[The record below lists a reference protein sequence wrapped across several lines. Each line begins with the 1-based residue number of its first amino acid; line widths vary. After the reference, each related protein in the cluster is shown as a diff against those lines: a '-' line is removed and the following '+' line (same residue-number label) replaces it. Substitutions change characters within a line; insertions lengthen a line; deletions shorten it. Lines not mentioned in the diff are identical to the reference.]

1 MKKYIFIGVLIMNS
15 CSQDINP
22 PIAIKKPHKMIEHE
36 HERNDDYYWMRLTDA
51 QKRDTLY
58 DSQAEAVINYINM
71 ENRFTKKKLASTNEL
86 QNQLFDE
93 MVNRIKKDDQ
103 TVPYF
108 KNGYFYYTR
117 YEKEKEYAIYC
128 RKKGKLEAL
137 EEVILDENKLSK
149 GHSYFSLGARVISPN
164 NEWLA
169 YTVDTIGR
177 TMYTL
182 YFKNLNTDKTLE
194 YFISNVESNVAWAN
208 DNSTVYYTLQNQ
220 TTLNPEKVYRHIL
233 GSNIKEDKL
242 VYHEEDG
249 DYWSGVYRSKSG
261 AYIVIYSEG
270 HSSSDY
276 QIIRADDTIGD
287 FMNFSKRQKNHKY
300 AIAHSKDKFY
310 ILTNLNA
317 PNNRLME
324 TSLMNTD
331 HSNWKEVIPHR
342 NEEQIL
348 EMEVF
353 ANHLVLNER
362 VNGLSVLRVI
372 NESFREDHYIDFKE
386 EAYSSWMSRNR
397 EFNTNSLRY
406 IYTSMTVPSSTY
418 DYHMDKKEKILL
430 KKQEIIG
437 GYLEGDYRSERF
449 YANSRDG
456 KKIPISIV
464 YKKSLRDSTAPQ
476 NLILYGYGAYGDTE
490 DPYFSSTRLSMLDR
504 GFIFAIANIRGS
516 QIFGRQ
522 SYEDG
527 KLLNKKNTFNDFID
541 AGKFLIDKNY
551 TDKEHLFCYGGSAG
565 GLLIGAVINM
575 EPQMWKGAIASV
587 PFVDVVTT
595 GLDPSIPLTT
605 YEWVEWGDPREKEY
619 YNYMLSYSPY
629 DQVNKKEYPNLL
641 VTAGFYDSS
650 VQYWEPLKWVA
661 KLRANW
667 GGENEL
673 YLHMNMD
680 AGHYGKSGRFRKY
693 REYALE
699 YAFLLALTEKNN

>member
-1 MKKYIFIGVLIMNS
+1 MKKYILIGVLIMNS
-15 CSQDINP
+15 CNRDIQQP
-22 PIAIKKPHKMIEHE
+22 VAMKKPYKMINHND
-36 HERNDDYYWMRLTDA
+36 ERSDDYYWMRLTDDQKVNNPHDDQA
-51 QKRDTLY
+51 Q
-58 DSQAEAVINYINM
+58 SVIEYINM
-71 ENRFTKKKLASTNEL
+71 ENFYTKKKLASTEDL
-86 QNQLFDE
+86 QEELFDE
-93 MVNRIKKDDQ
+93 IVNRIKKDDQ

-117 YEKEKEYAIYC
+117 YKKGKEYAIYC
-128 RKKGKLEAL
+128 RKKNSLDSL
-137 EEVILDENKLSK
+137 EEIILDANVLSK
-149 GHSYFSLGARVISPN
+149 RHEYFSIGGRVVSPN

-177 TMYTL
+177 TMYSL
-182 YFKNLNTDKTLE
+182 YFKNLKTKQTLN
-194 YFISNVESNVAWAN
+194 YSISNVESSVAWGN
-208 DNSTVYYTLQNQ
+208 DNSTIYYTLQNNV
-220 TTLNPEKVYRHIL
+220 TLNPEKVYRHIL
-233 GSNIKEDKL
+233 GSNIEKDKL
-242 VYHEEDG
+242 VYHEKDG

-261 AYIVIYSEG
+261 EYIIIYSEG

-276 QIIRADDTIGD
+276 QILRSDDIKG
-287 FMNFSKRQKNHKY
+287 NFINFTKRKKNHKY
-300 AIAHSKDKFY
+300 SIAHSKDKFY
-310 ILTNLNA
+310 VLTNLNA

-324 TSLMNTD
+324 TSIGNTKN
-331 HSNWKEVIPHR
+331 SNWKEVITHR
-342 NEEQIL
+342 EEEQIL

-362 VNGLSVLRVI
+362 VNGLSVLRII
-372 NESFREDHYIDFKE
+372 NESFTNDHYIDFNE
-386 EAYSSWMSRNR
+386 ETYSSWISRNR
-397 EFNTNSLRY
+397 EFNTNVLRY
-406 IYTSMTVPSSTY
+406 VYTSMIIPSSTF
-418 DYHMDKKEKILL
+418 DYHMDKKQKILL
-430 KKQEIIG
+430 KRQEVIG
-437 GYLEGDYRSERF
+437 GYSDKDYKSERL

-464 YKKSLRDSTAPQ
+464 YKRSLRDNLTPQ

-522 SYEDG
+522 SYDDG

-541 AGKFLIDKNY
+541 AGKFLIDEKY

-575 EPQMWKGAIASV
+575 EPHMWKGAIASV

-595 GLDPSIPLTT
+595 GLDSSIPLTT
-605 YEWVEWGDPREKEY
+605 YEWVEWGDPSKKEY
-619 YNYMLSYSPY
+619 YDYMLSYSPY
-629 DQVNKKEYPNLL
+629 DQVSKREYPNLL
-641 VTAGFYDSS
+641 VTAGFYDAS

-667 GGENEL
+667 EGENEL

-699 YAFLLALTEKNN
+699 YAFLLSLTESKD